1 LSRRPLIMFAILAY
15 SLPIVAFAD
24 VTGSPTLQATTAL
37 NLDTGATSGSGG
49 DLLWNG
55 TILTPQGTAGIFNFL
70 VSGSIGPTLYASIT
84 QQQLSVIAVGNYKMT
99 GLGGASLA
107 VGVVFGV
114 HTNGG
119 NYAKVLVTSNSG
131 GSLGLQFTTFGASG
145 GGGGGGGGAQAPTI
159 TAVENAAT
167 NIPPGL
173 PNAAIAQGSMF
184 VVKGTNLG
192 PATIA
197 IATTFPLTTS
207 RGGTSITVT
216 VGSTT
221 VDAVMYYSLAAQVA
235 AILPSKTPTG
245 TGTVKVTYNGQ
256 SATAPIVVVQSNI
269 GIFTLSTT
277 GTGDAVAFSNVNNG
291 LLTPTNAANA
301 GDAIIFWGTG
311 LGPVTSDETQPAV
324 QADLTNVPVQV
335 FIGGQPAKI
344 LFRGRNACCS
354 SVDTVYV
361 TVPDGLSGCAVSVI
375 MQIGNI
381 VSNTTTIPV
390 AASGRTCTP
399 VSANPSTGTGSAPHS
414 FGGFSLERI
423 VETIAAIG
431 PSPASTIKMDIV
443 GGSFEKV
450 TPASNPPQGSQIDIN
465 SYGSCTVSTAVSGQA
480 APPPSNSGSVQ
491 WLDAGQIT
499 VAGPGISG
507 SVVLGRTTTGGV
519 LVYQTSLDNT
529 ATTLAAGTYTFTG
542 AGGPD
547 VGPFTANYNMPPPF
561 TWTNQASLATVNRAS
576 GATVTWSGGDPAG
589 YVTIAGNSTF
599 YGTTGAQSV
608 SVSFTCTARVSD
620 GSFTVPPIVLLALPP
635 SAPITGTT
643 ITVPGTLIVTNVS
656 SFTSTFQAS
665 GIDLGAISSAFI
677 YGGSATYQ

>member
-1 LSRRPLIMFAILAY
+1 MFAILAY

-37 NLDTGATSGSGG
+37 NLDTGATSASGG

-55 TILTPQGTAGIFNFL
+55 TTLTPQGSAGVYNFL

-84 QQQLSVIAVGNYKMT
+84 QQSLSVLSIQLYTMT
-99 GLGGASLA
+99 GLGGTSLA
-107 VGVVFGV
+107 VGAVFGV

-145 GGGGGGGGAQAPTI
+145 SGGGPQAPTI

-173 PNAAIAQGSMF
+173 PNAAVAEGAMF

-192 PATIA
+192 PANIA
-197 IATTFPLTTS
+197 IATVFPLTTAI
-207 RGGTSITVT
+207 GGTSITVT

-221 VDAVMYYSLAAQVA
+221 VNAIMYYSLAAQVA

-245 TGTVKVTYNGQ
+245 TGTLKVTYNGQ
-256 SATAPIVVVQSNI
+256 SASAPIVVVQSNV

-291 LLTPTNAANA
+291 LLTPTNAANP

-324 QADLTNVPVQV
+324 QADLTNVPLQV
-335 FIGGQPAKI
+335 FVGGQPAKI

-390 AASGRTCTP
+390 ATSGRTCIPT
-399 VSANPSTGTGSAPHS
+399 SGNPATGLGTGTHS
-414 FGGFSLERI
+414 YGGLSFERV

-431 PSPASTIKMDIV
+431 PTAASSIKMDTV

-465 SYGSCTVSTAVSGQA
+465 SYGSCTVSSAVSGQT
-480 APPPSNSGSVQ
+480 APPPSTGGSVQ

-507 SVVLGRTTTGGV
+507 STVLGKTTTGGI
-519 LVYQTSLDNT
+519 LLYQASLDNT

-547 VGPFTANYNMPPPF
+547 VGPFTATYNMPPPF
-561 TWTNQASLATVNRAS
+561 TWTNQASLATVNRAN

-589 YVTIAGNSTF
+589 YVTIGGNSSLL
-599 YGTTGAQSV
+599 GSAGGQSV

-620 GSFTVPPIVLLALPP
+620 GSFTVPPIVLLGLPA
-635 SAPITGTT
+635 S
-643 ITVPGTLIVTNVS
+643 GTLPGSALILPGILEVINVS
-656 SFTSTFQAS
+656 SFVSTFKAS
-665 GIDLGAISSAFI
+665 GIEAAGIDSIFI
-677 YGGSATYQ
+677 YAGSATYQ

>member
-1 LSRRPLIMFAILAY
+1 
-15 SLPIVAFAD
+15 
-24 VTGSPTLQATTAL
+24 
-37 NLDTGATSGSGG
+37 
-49 DLLWNG
+49 
-55 TILTPQGTAGIFNFL
+55 
-70 VSGSIGPTLYASIT
+70 
-84 QQQLSVIAVGNYKMT
+84 
-99 GLGGASLA
+99 
-107 VGVVFGV
+107 
-114 HTNGG
+114 
-119 NYAKVLVTSNSG
+119 
-131 GSLGLQFTTFGASG
+131 
-145 GGGGGGGGAQAPTI
+145 
-159 TAVENAAT
+159 
-167 NIPPGL
+167 
-173 PNAAIAQGSMF
+173 MF

-197 IATTFPLTTS
+197 IATVFPLTTAI
-207 RGGTSITVT
+207 GGTTITVT

-221 VDAVMYYSLAAQVA
+221 VNAIMYYSLAAQVA

-245 TGTVKVTYNGQ
+245 TGTLKVTYNGQ
-256 SATAPIVVVQSNI
+256 SVSAPIVVVQSNV

-291 LLTPTNAANA
+291 LLTPTNAANP

-324 QADLTNVPVQV
+324 QSDLTSVPLQV
-335 FIGGQPAKI
+335 FIGGQAAKI

-390 AASGRTCTP
+390 ATSGRTCIP
-399 VSANPSTGTGSAPHS
+399 VSGNPSTGSGTAPHS
-414 FGGFSLERI
+414 FGGFSLER
-423 VETIAAIG
+423 VSETIAAIG
-431 PSPASTIKMDIV
+431 PSPATSIKMDIV

-450 TPASNPPQGSQIDIN
+450 TPSSNPPQGSQIDIN

-480 APPPSNSGSVQ
+480 PPPSSNNGSVQ

-507 SVVLGRTTTGGV
+507 SKVLPKTTTGGI
-519 LVYQTSLDNT
+519 LVYQVSLDNT

-547 VGPFTANYNMPPPF
+547 VGPFTATYNMPTPF
-561 TWTNQASLATVNRAS
+561 AWTNQASLATVNRAN

-589 YVTIAGNSTF
+589 YVTIGGNSTL
-599 YGTTGAQSV
+599 YGATATQTV

-620 GSFTVPPIVLLALPP
+620 GSFTVPPIVLLALPA
-635 SAPITGTT
+635 SGTLPGST
-643 ITVPGTLIVTNVS
+643 TVVPGSLAVTNVS
-656 SFTSTFQAS
+656 FGSTFQAS
-665 GIDLGAISSAFI
+665 GIDAGGIGSAFI